1 MLTCCIPPLPDPGL
15 TREPALW
22 TLVSKEPPAPTDGT
36 RDADCDRPVPSVL
49 VRDVLDF
56 EQLSP
61 ELEAA
66 TAPPVLY
73 LLAYQ
78 VPCMQEPRAR
88 DPALKVLVVR
98 KRTHLSTI

>member
-1 MLTCCIPPLPDPGL
+1 M
-15 TREPALW
+15 
-22 TLVSKEPPAPTDGT
+22 
-36 RDADCDRPVPSVL
+36 L

-73 LLAYQ
+73 SLTYQ
-78 VPCMQEPRAR
+78 VPCTQGPRAR
-88 DPALKVLVVR
+88 DPALKVLVV
-98 KRTHLSTI
+98 